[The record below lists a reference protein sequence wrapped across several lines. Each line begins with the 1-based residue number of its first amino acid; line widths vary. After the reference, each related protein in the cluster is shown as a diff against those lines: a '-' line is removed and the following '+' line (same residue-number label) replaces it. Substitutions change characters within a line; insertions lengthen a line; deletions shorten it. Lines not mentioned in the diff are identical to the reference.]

1 MYDNHDANVTKKP
14 FSAKDRTGKLMKEKK
29 ITIPNAK
36 VQKKDALAKVRL
48 MEYYK
53 RTIADANLINYSDF
67 SLSALRF
74 RSASMRSTIGLIC
87 EGKALL
93 NSNLTA

>member
-1 MYDNHDANVTKKP
+1 MKKNYYTRC
-14 FSAKDRTGKLMKEKK
+14 KGT
-29 ITIPNAK
+29 
-36 VQKKDALAKVRL
+36 KKDALAKVRL

-87 EGKALL
+87 EGKARL

>member
-1 MYDNHDANVTKKP
+1 
-14 FSAKDRTGKLMKEKK
+14 MKEKK
-29 ITIPNAK
+29 LLYPIQRYK
-36 VQKKDALAKVRL
+36 KKDALAKVRL

-53 RTIADANLINYSDF
+53 RTIADANLINYSDL

-87 EGKALL
+87 EGKARL

>member
-1 MYDNHDANVTKKP
+1 MYDNHSANVTKKP
-14 FSAKDRTGKLMKEKK
+14 FSAKDRTEKTHERK
-29 ITIPNAK
+29 NAIPNAN
-36 VQKKDALAKVRL
+36 VQKKDALTNSAP

-53 RTIADANLINYSDF
+53 RTIATANLINYSDF

-74 RSASMRSTIGLIC
+74 RSASIRSTIGLIC
-87 EGKALL
+87 EGKARL

>member
-1 MYDNHDANVTKKP
+1 MTSRANVTKKTVQCKGP
-14 FSAKDRTGKLMKEKK
+14 NGKTHERKK
-29 ITIPNAK
+29 LLYPTQRYK
-36 VQKKDALAKVRL
+36 KKDALAKVRL

-87 EGKALL
+87 EGKARL

>member
-1 MYDNHDANVTKKP
+1 
-14 FSAKDRTGKLMKEKK
+14 MKEKNYYTQRK
-29 ITIPNAK
+29 GT
-36 VQKKDALAKVRL
+36 KKDALAKVRL

-87 EGKALL
+87 EGKARL

>member
-1 MYDNHDANVTKKP
+1 MTITLQMEQKKTVQC
-14 FSAKDRTGKLMKEKK
+14 KRLNGKTHERKK

-53 RTIADANLINYSDF
+53 RTIAAANLINYSDF

-87 EGKALL
+87 EGKARL

>member
-1 MYDNHDANVTKKP
+1 
-14 FSAKDRTGKLMKEKK
+14 MKEKNYYTQCK
-29 ITIPNAK
+29 GT
-36 VQKKDALAKVRL
+36 KKDALAKVRL

-53 RTIADANLINYSDF
+53 RTIAAANLINYSDF

-87 EGKALL
+87 EGKARL